1 MRRQPPC
8 VDDIGPSQ
16 VTVVSTD
23 KFCVRSRDRQY
34 EVVISG
40 TVPSCQ
46 CSDWDRNFSPR
57 KHIPSVVRDFG
68 WDCLPQQYRN
78 LPVFVLD
85 RDIVGD
91 VSSHTLSQSA
101 VADTVMESC
110 RFASDVETDNDVAV
124 SQLAVAD
131 TVMLKVLLKVHQS
144 QQ

>member
-1 MRRQPPC
+1 MTSDHRR
-8 VDDIGPSQ
+8 SQ
-16 VTVVSTD
+16 LSQQISSVFAAETDST
-23 KFCVRSRDRQY
+23 RLS
-34 EVVISG
+34 ISG

-131 TVMLKVLLKVHQS
+131 TLMLKVLLKVHQS